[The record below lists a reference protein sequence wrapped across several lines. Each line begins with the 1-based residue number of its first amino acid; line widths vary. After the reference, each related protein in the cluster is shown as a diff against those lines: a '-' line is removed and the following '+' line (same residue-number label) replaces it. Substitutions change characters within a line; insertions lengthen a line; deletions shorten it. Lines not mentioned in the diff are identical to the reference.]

1 MEHDRSGERSPEQ
14 SLSTTFLF
22 RASLSAPG
30 RSCTRDL
37 PDPTPHS
44 FVTLSSTTKLGLGLP
59 NKVMSTCVLS
69 KLELDESKKYS
80 EREFS
85 FQFFSSSFVRV
96 L

>member
-1 MEHDRSGERSPEQ
+1 MYESFTNPS
-14 SLSTTFLF
+14 
-22 RASLSAPG
+22 
-30 RSCTRDL
+30 
-37 PDPTPHS
+37 PHS

-69 KLELDESKKYS
+69 KLELDGSKKFG

-85 FQFFSSSFVRV
+85 FEFFIIEFRES